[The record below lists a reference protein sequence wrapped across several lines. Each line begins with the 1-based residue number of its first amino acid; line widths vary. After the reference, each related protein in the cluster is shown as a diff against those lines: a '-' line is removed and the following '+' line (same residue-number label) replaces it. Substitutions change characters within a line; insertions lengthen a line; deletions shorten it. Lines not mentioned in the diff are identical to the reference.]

1 MPHWLISVLL
11 ALALLVA
18 PVLTMVPDKPADA
31 EKQAIVKIQE
41 ALKEIGI
48 ATVTVGGQEK
58 HLATDGIWNDAT
70 QIAIVSYLRVYSGDK
85 TDVPTDKT
93 SLIAMARQALGVS
106 APENFDWWRFAAW
119 VTSLAMSLALLITW
133 GRWFKGRAAGL
144 LIDRRNRFSL
154 SRLQIVAW
162 TILILPTIAVCL
174 GNNALRAESIIGI
187 PPLALDWTL
196 FILMGISLG
205 SFVSAPAVLYLK
217 TTRAANPA
225 EVAEA
230 RKRLAEQDDTDE
242 ASVLV
247 EGQLVKKA
255 DPSNARLKDLLCGE
269 ETGNAATVDIARVQM
284 LGLTAIVWAAYA
296 TILARLMSDGMLW
309 TIPKVPSLDGTLLA
323 LISVSHVGYIAGKVS
338 PNSSRPSDVAARTLS
353 RVLTLLNRLDS
364 LAQQVKTTLLVD
376 NLAPVEE
383 RQVKRVRAQI
393 DRLQADVEGE
403 QTKLGTGEDVSEAIA
418 RFEGQL
424 DAMLSAYRSV
434 AAEGGR
440 PANVNEPGPDLIR
453 ALKRGLAKAAGT
465 KVSNADIWTSADDT
479 DLNKFLTDQGLTL
492 KDLHPRRYR
501 AFEEVL
507 ELLD

>member
-1 MPHWLISVLL
+1 
-11 ALALLVA
+11 
-18 PVLTMVPDKPADA
+18 
-31 EKQAIVKIQE
+31 
-41 ALKEIGI
+41 
-48 ATVTVGGQEK
+48 
-58 HLATDGIWNDAT
+58 
-70 QIAIVSYLRVYSGDK
+70 
-85 TDVPTDKT
+85 
-93 SLIAMARQALGVS
+93 
-106 APENFDWWRFAAW
+106 
-119 VTSLAMSLALLITW
+119 
-133 GRWFKGRAAGL
+133 
-144 LIDRRNRFSL
+144 
-154 SRLQIVAW
+154 
-162 TILILPTIAVCL
+162 
-174 GNNALRAESIIGI
+174 
-187 PPLALDWTL
+187 
-196 FILMGISLG
+196 
-205 SFVSAPAVLYLK
+205 
-217 TTRAANPA
+217 
-225 EVAEA
+225 
-230 RKRLAEQDDTDE
+230 LAEQDGTDE

-255 DPSNARLKDLLCGE
+255 DPSHARLKDLLCGE

-323 LISVSHVGYIAGKVS
+323 LISVSHAGYIAGKVS

-418 RFEGQL
+418 RLEGQL

-440 PANVNEPGPDLIR
+440 PANVNEPAPDLIR
-453 ALKRGLAKAAGT
+453 AVKRGLAKAAGT

-479 DLNKFLTDQGLTL
+479 DLNKFLADQGLTL